1 MNVKVQYFAIVRE
14 MVGLR
19 DEVLNL
25 TLGTTVLELLKLIV
39 TKHTQLK
46 DYLFDPKTALPRSNL
61 QFLVNDNLIS
71 ALKGFETPMTQ
82 DCTFAIIPPVGG
94 G

>member
-71 ALKGFETPMTQ
+71 ALKGFETPMNQ